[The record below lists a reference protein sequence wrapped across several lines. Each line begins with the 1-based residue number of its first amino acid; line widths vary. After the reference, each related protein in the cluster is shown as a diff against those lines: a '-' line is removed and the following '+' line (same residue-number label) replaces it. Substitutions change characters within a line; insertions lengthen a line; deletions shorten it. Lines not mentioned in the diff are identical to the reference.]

1 MSNNVPITNGTGT
14 SSVAAEE
21 IGTAKYQ
28 QIKVVGGE
36 VGSTSVLGVNPDRSI
51 NVSVIGVVQTTGS
64 VALAS
69 GFISVMSLLPA
80 LTSFGADNQSILEE
94 FTTAGALG
102 TPPGGA
108 SNYVFNGSNW
118 DRLRGNS
125 SIGALVN
132 MGTGS
137 VITRWAD
144 SSVIARVTGS
154 VATVFQG
161 SVLTIPT
168 GSVITVF
175 QSSSIIGVVTGSV
188 SAIIRDPGS
197 GTGTEVRAAQSDG
210 LSNNTA
216 ALATAALPNVF
227 NGTNWERQ
235 RGNSSVG
242 AVVSTGIRN
251 DTLSSIYSTDG
262 AAYRAAFGPAG
273 EQIVANAP
281 LTKWVR
287 GTADMRGV
295 GALGGS
301 VTVISAQGASIFTY
315 VTSAQFVNIGGASV
329 LVTIAGGLG
338 STLGYTIA
346 PAGGG
351 SNIYYP
357 NALKTGEN
365 SAVTASISGV
375 ASILVSLQGFIAK
388 I

>member
-1 MSNNVPITNGTGT
+1 MANNIPITNGQGQ

-21 IGTAKYQ
+21 ISGQKYQ
-28 QIKVVGGE
+28 KIKVVGGE
-36 VGSTSVLGVNPDRSI
+36 TGSTSVWGIAPDSSGL
-51 NVSVIGVVQTTGS
+51 VSVIGVLRS
-64 VALAS
+64 A
-69 GFISVMSLLPA
+69 
-80 LTSFGADNQSILEE
+80 IL
-94 FTTAGALG
+94 
-102 TPPGGA
+102 GGA
-108 SNYVFNGSNW
+108 GSSSNSIDQETLIYNDGEGNSTARANPIGSAGYVFNGNNW
-118 DRLRGNS
+118 DRARGNS
-125 SIGALVN
+125 IIGALVS
-132 MGTGS
+132 TGPS
-137 VITRWAD
+137 
-144 SSVIARVTGS
+144 
-154 VATVFQG
+154 

-168 GSVITVF
+168 GSVITVL

-188 SAIIRDPGS
+188 ITVPS
-197 GTGTEVRAAQSDG
+197 
-210 LSNNTA
+210 
-216 ALATAALPNVF
+216 
-227 NGTNWERQ
+227 
-235 RGNSSVG
+235 NSSVL
-242 AVVSTGIRN
+242 VIPTSSTIGVWQAASIAGTYFDDAAHEQEARGLGILGVRN
-251 DTLSSIYSTDG
+251 DGISSTTSGDNDYSHF
-262 AAYRAAFGPAG
+262 AVGPSG
-273 EQIVANAP
+273 ETITANAP

-301 VTVISAQGASIFTY
+301 VTVIAAQGASIFTY